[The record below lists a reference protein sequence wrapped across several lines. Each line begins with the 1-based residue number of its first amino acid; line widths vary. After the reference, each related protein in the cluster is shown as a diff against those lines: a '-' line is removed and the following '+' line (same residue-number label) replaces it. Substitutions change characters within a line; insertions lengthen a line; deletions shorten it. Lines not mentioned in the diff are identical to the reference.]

1 MTTEKLNSLRDEL
14 EAEMN
19 GSAWDFANDHD
30 IADSYYLSDAFMEW
44 ADSNT
49 SIYYS
54 DQREYYYF
62 HSEECDFALTM
73 LYDGATLGDMIR
85 KQGLDSIICLAG
97 ACGEYEAIY
106 GELSEN
112 EEEIKK
118 LLVINHLLEL
128 EEEEIAPLNDSQLN
142 ELLEEAGARNI
153 NRINDLLDLVNEY
166 LETEEETEED

>member
-1 MTTEKLNSLRDEL
+1 MTTEKLNSLREEL
-14 EAEMN
+14 EADMN

-30 IADSYYLSDAFMEW
+30 ICDSYYLSDAFTEW

-54 DQREYYYF
+54 DQREYYYNN
-62 HSEECDFALTM
+62 SEECDFALTM

-106 GELSEN
+106 NELSDN

-128 EEEEIAPLNDSQLN
+128 EEEEIAPLTDNQLA

-153 NRINDLLDLVNEY
+153 NRINELLDLVNEY
-166 LETEEETEED
+166 IQTEEESEED